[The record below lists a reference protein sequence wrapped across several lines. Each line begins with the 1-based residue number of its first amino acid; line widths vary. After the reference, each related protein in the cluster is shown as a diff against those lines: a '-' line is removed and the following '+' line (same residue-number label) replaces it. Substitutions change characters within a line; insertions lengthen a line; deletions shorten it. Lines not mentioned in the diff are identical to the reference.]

1 MTRLYIWLSQT
12 ISRGI
17 SSFKYFISDAYD
29 TLNRNRIILF
39 FTLPLV
45 LMFIT
50 YALGYVIQFIMVG
63 IMTGLMHM
71 TWNDAANHSYA
82 WIGAFGV
89 PLAAAS
95 IAITMMASAS
105 RSTIRGNGGFHF
117 LPDDVSNGSMRR
129 KSLGAVRSVLS
140 GAFIGMIMWSLL
152 NILVNALY
160 GMGIDA
166 SGSSS
171 TTKSVTQSFTG
182 TIGVS
187 HQFTVVSGVITVVF
201 SALLS
206 PLLEEMFF
214 RGLLGRSLMASPM
227 LRKPDG
233 RRGIVSTIMICIL
246 SGLWFGIAHIN
257 GSDTSTKMIFTVSW
271 MVFMGALFT
280 WLATM
285 RQGGLLLT
293 VSAHVVYNVITL
305 LSVAMFP
312 SQLATIMFHAVPGL
326 LL

>member
-1 MTRLYIWLSQT
+1 
-12 ISRGI
+12 
-17 SSFKYFISDAYD
+17 
-29 TLNRNRIILF
+29 
-39 FTLPLV
+39 
-45 LMFIT
+45 MFMT
-50 YALGYVIQFIMVG
+50 YALGYVIQLIMVG

-82 WIGAFGV
+82 WISAFGV
-89 PLAAAS
+89 PLAAVS
-95 IAITMMASAS
+95 IAMTMMAPVS

-117 LPDDVSNGSMRR
+117 LPDDVGDGSMGR

-140 GAFIGMIMWSLL
+140 GAFIGMIMWSML
-152 NILVNALY
+152 NISVNVLH
-160 GMGIDA
+160 GMGVDV

-171 TTKSVTQSFTG
+171 TTKSVARSFIG

-187 HQFTVVSGVITVVF
+187 HEFTVVSGVITLVF

-214 RGLLGRSLMASPM
+214 RGLLGRSLMESPM
-227 LRKPDG
+227 LRKSDG
-233 RRGIVSTIMICIL
+233 RRGIVGTIMICVL

-257 GSDTSTKMIFTVSW
+257 GSDTSTKMIFTVLW

-293 VSAHVVYNVITL
+293 VSAHVAYNVITL
-305 LSVAMFP
+305 LSVFMFP
-312 SQLATIMFHAVPGL
+312 SQLAAIMFHAVPGL
-326 LL
+326 LV

>member
-1 MTRLYIWLSQT
+1 
-12 ISRGI
+12 
-17 SSFKYFISDAYD
+17 
-29 TLNRNRIILF
+29 
-39 FTLPLV
+39 
-45 LMFIT
+45 MFMT
-50 YALGYVIQFIMVG
+50 YALGYVIQLIMVG

-82 WIGAFGV
+82 WISAFGV
-89 PLAAAS
+89 PLAAVS
-95 IAITMMASAS
+95 IAMTMIAPVS

-117 LPDDVSNGSMRR
+117 LPDDVGDGSMGR

-140 GAFIGMIMWSLL
+140 GAFIGMIMWSML

-160 GMGIDA
+160 YGMGVDV

-171 TTKSVTQSFTG
+171 TTKSVARSFIG

-187 HQFTVVSGVITVVF
+187 HEFTVVSGVITLVF

-214 RGLLGRSLMASPM
+214 RGLLGRSLMESPM
-227 LRKPDG
+227 LRKSDG
-233 RRGIVSTIMICIL
+233 RRGIVGTIIICVL

-293 VSAHVVYNVITL
+293 VSAHVAYNVITL
-305 LSVAMFP
+305 VSVFMFP